1 MTSQRNVKS
10 SLSTAF
16 IALALVA
23 ALVGG
28 FLIIGQGGGIVPE
41 TGGDSSSVE
50 AAFLAQFRNAEAL
63 ESGETLPDVSFTDP
77 EGKETGFSVF
87 RGKYLVLNIWAAW
100 CPPCLVEMPS
110 LQKLRDRFRG
120 SDLEVIAVS
129 ADTAY
134 TPESV
139 RALGKRYGFGDVA
152 MYHDRGARFQD
163 AFSLYAL
170 PVSFI
175 VDPKGRILYRLEG
188 DVDWTSAQTLAFLE
202 EFSGVKRPDS
212 EGFP

>member
-77 EGKETGFSVF
+77 EGKETGFSAF